1 MRLDEIRLDTHPGFT
16 VNGGIV
22 VQQKADDVLAT
33 PFASDMQRSYGV
45 LRRTNSFSYSFSSK
59 AVN

>member
-45 LRRTNSFSYSFSSK
+45 L
-59 AVN
+59 